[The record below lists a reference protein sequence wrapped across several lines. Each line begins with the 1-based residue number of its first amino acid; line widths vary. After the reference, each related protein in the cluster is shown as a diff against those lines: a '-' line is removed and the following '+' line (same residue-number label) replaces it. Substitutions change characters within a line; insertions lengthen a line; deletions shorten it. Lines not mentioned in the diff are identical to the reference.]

1 MYAIVQTG
9 GKQYKVETGDYVKVE
24 KLDGEP
30 GTEVELYQVLAVS
43 TPDGIDLGTPFV
55 KDASVKATILRTARH
70 RKIVVFKKKRR
81 KAFQKKQGHRQWYS
95 LLRIDD
101 FQAPSVKKKPQ
112 KATEDTQKEA
122 AASGETSDK
131 KPKKKPAAESG
142 TSPEKKKE
150 KE

>member
-30 GTEVELYQVLAVS
+30 GTEIALDQVLALS
-43 TPDGIDLGTPFV
+43 TADGIDLGTPFV
-55 KDASVKATILRTARH
+55 QDALVKATILRNARH

-81 KAFQKKQGHRQWYS
+81 KAYTKKQGHRQWYS

-101 FQAPSVKKKPQ
+101 FQVSSAKQNSEQAV
-112 KATEDTQKEA
+112 AGAGKEA
-122 AASGETSDK
+122 EASAETAAKEPPEK
-131 KPKKKPAAESG
+131 NVAAESG
-142 TSPEKKKE
+142 TSPEKKE
-150 KE
+150 E